1 MWGVGLG
8 TPTWPAGDRQVLY
21 QAALQCWPLFL
32 RWIAQLHLPKFN
44 ISSEFN
50 LKDVLPH
57 LGIREVFTDLAN
69 FSGITEEKNIKIS
82 KVRLQNW
89 GQAQPP
95 LTFTAKADTCSGSP
109 RFTPISNAACNP
121 ASRSGTPTN
130 SGEFFWS
137 SVPSGT

>member
-1 MWGVGLG
+1 MGLG

-21 QAALQCWPLFL
+21 QAALQCWPFFL
-32 RWIAQLHLPKFN
+32 RWITQLRLPKFS
-44 ISSEFN
+44 ISGEFN

-57 LGIREVFTDLAN
+57 LGIREVFTNLAN

-109 RFTPISNAACNP
+109 RFTPIANAACIL